1 LTDYVGANFDVGE
14 AVGPEAVV
22 VTCRAGGAIS
32 KGVFVKL
39 SDGQDFTVVT
49 ATAGSTVYGAAM
61 RAAAAAGEYIPVCAF
76 GRVKM
81 TAGAAVTAGNRVE
94 SNASGLPQNVT
105 TGEVAGRA
113 VQSGVANDQIVI
125 FVGRA

>member
-1 LTDYVGANFDVGE
+1 MTDYVGANFDVGE

-32 KGVFVKL
+32 KGGFVKL

-49 ATAGSTVYGAAM
+49 ATAGSTVYGVAE

-81 TAGAAVTAGNRVE
+81 TAGAAEGGEPGGEQRQRTAPERDDRRDGWKGCAERR
-94 SNASGLPQNVT
+94 G
-105 TGEVAGRA
+105 
-113 VQSGVANDQIVI
+113 
-125 FVGRA
+125 